1 MRPAA
6 ETLISQLC
14 SNTGDQAS
22 LKGPEWRVS
31 LWRGEFIDPRS
42 EAGYRQHVCSITALQ
57 LRWGLAVW
65 ALLLLVFALP
75 DYSALG
81 WSTDFVLLLVMRLAV
96 VGCIGLLYLQ
106 VRRTPMHAVNGVL
119 TTLVESIGLAGFM
132 LVFFLRPE
140 IVGWTFVVVL
150 LMLFTLF
157 VAIPNRLGM
166 ALAVALFGAIITL
179 VAMHL
184 VRPRELLELLAMFLV
199 LLLPVAT
206 GWISAWRVQVLQRQ
220 QYALMTLTLRSN
232 RQLQD
237 EVEQRRLLQQ
247 QLQRQAST
255 DALTGLYNR
264 HEYERLFVHE
274 LARSLREQQ
283 PLSLAILDLDHF
295 KRVND
300 TYGHAAGDEVLR
312 RVARLC
318 RENFRA
324 VDIVGRLGGEEFVVL
339 LPDTALAQ
347 AGEVAQRVLEQLR
360 NTPIEVGEAALQ
372 VTATLGLTQL
382 QPGELQLDSL
392 LQRADQALYAG
403 KAGGRDRVVL
413 AQADGSMQML
423 VD

>member
-179 VAMHL
+179 VAM
-184 VRPRELLELLAMFLV
+184 FLV

-264 HEYERLFVHE
+264 HEYERLFAHE
-274 LARSLREQQ
+274 LARSLREQR

-300 TYGHAAGDEVLR
+300 THGHAAGDEVLR

-318 RENFRA
+318 RDNFRA

-339 LPDTALAQ
+339 LPDTSLAQ

-360 NTPIEVGEAALQ
+360 VTPIEVGEAVLQ

-382 QPGELQLDSL
+382 QPDERQLDSL

-403 KAGGRDRVVL
+403 KAAGRDRVVL
-413 AQADGSMQML
+413 VQADGSMQML
-423 VD
+423 VG

>member
-1 MRPAA
+1 MRPAT
-6 ETLISQLC
+6 ETLVSQLC
-14 SNTGDQAS
+14 SNAGDQAS
-22 LKGPEWRVS
+22 LKGPEWRIS
-31 LWRGEFIDPRS
+31 LWRGEFLDPRS
-42 EAGYRQHVCSITALQ
+42 EAAYRQHVSSITALQ

-119 TTLVESIGLAGFM
+119 TTLVELIGLAGFM

-184 VRPRELLELLAMFLV
+184 VRPRELLELLALFLM
-199 LLLPVAT
+199 LLFPVAT
-206 GWISAWRVQVLQRQ
+206 GWISAWRVQV
-220 QYALMTLTLRSN
+220 
-232 RQLQD
+232 
-237 EVEQRRLLQQ
+237 
-247 QLQRQAST
+247 LQRQAST

-264 HEYERLFVHE
+264 HEYERLFAHE
-274 LARSLREQQ
+274 LARSLREQR

-300 TYGHAAGDEVLR
+300 THGHAAGDEVLR

-318 RENFRA
+318 RDNFRA

-339 LPDTALAQ
+339 LPDTSLAQ

-360 NTPIEVGEAALQ
+360 VTSIEVGEAVLQ

-382 QPGELQLDSL
+382 QPDERQLDSL

-403 KAGGRDRVVL
+403 KAAGRDRVVL

-423 VD
+423 VG